1 MAARVCARMT
11 GAGLTNGAESLLSVR
26 DACASP
32 SPQKQEEHADY
43 RRPVDTSRSR
53 QQWLSCRTS
62 RHGSPRVGPKVEPSV
77 VRPTRGSAG
86 SWGTRCRSVLWVAPA
101 MGLGGQSKTLAVPH
115 SDSVTKLSTR
125 AEPCGLVAAKHC
137 RHRNSQTEVW
147 EGPRHEVLCGR
158 AGGL

>member
-1 MAARVCARMT
+1 MSAIRPGFCALLSSATQHRPTWVNKEEEAARVCARMT
-11 GAGLTNGAESLLSVR
+11 GAELTNGAESLLSVR

-32 SPQKQEEHADY
+32 QQEEHADY

-53 QQWLSCRTS
+53 RRWLSCRTS

-86 SWGTRCRSVLWVAPA
+86 SWGTRCRGVLWVAPA

-115 SDSVTKLSTR
+115 SDSATKLSTR
-125 AEPCGLVAAKHC
+125 AETLRSSCC
-137 RHRNSQTEVW
+137 
-147 EGPRHEVLCGR
+147 
-158 AGGL
+158 